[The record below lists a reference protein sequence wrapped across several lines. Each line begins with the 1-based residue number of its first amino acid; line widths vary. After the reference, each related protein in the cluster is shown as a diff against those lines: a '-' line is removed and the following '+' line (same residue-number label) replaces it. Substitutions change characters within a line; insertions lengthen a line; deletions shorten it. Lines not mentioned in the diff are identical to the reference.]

1 MCAGGGTPDTAVDS
15 EVSCCRAARGRGGSV
30 RGGRVYLPQTS

>member
-15 EVSCCRAARGRGGSV
+15 EVSCCRVSRGRGGV